1 MGKYYSVLMAV
12 YYKDNVD
19 FFKYAVDSML
29 NQTIKTNDFV
39 LVCDGELSD
48 ELNAAIDSYTDKFP
62 EIFHVIRLKKHQGLG
77 NALREGVLAC
87 SNELIARMDS
97 DDFSEPNRI
106 ELQLKEFSDDPK
118 LSVCGG
124 QIAEFEQD
132 IDQITGIRAVP
143 CSELKIRKFAKA
155 RNPVNHMTVMFK
167 KADVIE
173 AGNYIELNLAEDYY
187 LWVRMLCENKKFKNI
202 AQVLVYVRTGNGMYQ
217 RRGGLQYV
225 GKMILVQKKML
236 ELKFISFHEFIFNIL
251 LRSTAA
257 LLPSNVRGSV
267 YKHKLRKNHNII
279 E

>member
-1 MGKYYSVLMAV
+1 MGKHYSVLMAV

-39 LVCDGELSD
+39 LVCDGELSN
-48 ELNAAIDSYTDKFP
+48 ELNVAIDSYTDKFP

-124 QIAEFEQD
+124 QIAEFEKD

-143 CSELKIRKFAKA
+143 CLELKIRKFAKA

-173 AGNYIELNLAEDYY
+173 AGNYIELSLAEDYY

-217 RRGGLQYV
+217 RRGGLKYV
-225 GKMILVQKKML
+225 GKMILVQKKIL

-257 LLPSNVRGSV
+257 LLPSNVRGSI
-267 YKHKLRKNHNII
+267 YKHKLRKKP
-279 E
+279 

>member
-124 QIAEFEQD
+124 QIAEFEKD

>member
-124 QIAEFEQD
+124 QIAEFEKD

-251 LRSTAA
+251 LRSIAA

>member
-124 QIAEFEQD
+124 QIAEFEKD

-225 GKMILVQKKML
+225 RKMILVQKKML

>member
-124 QIAEFEQD
+124 QIAEFEKD

-143 CSELKIRKFAKA
+143 CSGLKIRKFAKA

>member
-1 MGKYYSVLMAV
+1 
-12 YYKDNVD
+12 
-19 FFKYAVDSML
+19 
-29 NQTIKTNDFV
+29 
-39 LVCDGELSD
+39 
-48 ELNAAIDSYTDKFP
+48 
-62 EIFHVIRLKKHQGLG
+62 
-77 NALREGVLAC
+77 
-87 SNELIARMDS
+87 MDS

-124 QIAEFEQD
+124 QIAEFEKD